1 MNRFMENRS
10 QIDILALFL
19 FGIIALL
26 GVASVY
32 SATYNQEAFNL
43 LGGRS
48 GKQLMWLSV
57 SVFLG
62 IVIFLLN
69 ANFFEVFSMYF
80 YVLFVLLLV
89 LVLFIGVDINGAR
102 SWIKIGSFSIQPS
115 EFAKYGTAFAVSSI
129 ISRIGFSF
137 QSRKDILKLLV
148 LLMVPMGLIIIQ
160 GDMGS
165 ALVFLSFILVFYL
178 EGLTPKILWIGILSI
193 VIFVLTLV
201 FGASNLNIAIG
212 ILWIVFYAFTYTN
225 KRLIIPSILMVSV
238 AILFSLSVQF
248 LFNNVLKEHQQKR
261 VQVTLNLIEDNRGAG
276 YNVNQS
282 KIAIGSGG
290 FLGKGFLNG
299 SHTKGNFIPE
309 QETDFIF
316 CTIGEEGGWLFSSMT
331 ILVYVAFIL
340 RLYHL
345 SNRAKKKFK
354 RIFISSLASIMFFHV
369 LVNIGMTI
377 GIMPVIGIPLPLIS
391 YGGSSILG
399 FGLFIFT
406 ALKMDATR
414 DQDLES
420 VFA

>member
-1 MNRFMENRS
+1 M
-10 QIDILALFL
+10 
-19 FGIIALL
+19 
-26 GVASVY
+26 
-32 SATYNQEAFNL
+32 
-43 LGGRS
+43 
-48 GKQLMWLSV
+48 V
-57 SVFLG
+57 S
-62 IVIFLLN
+62 
-69 ANFFEVFSMYF
+69 
-80 YVLFVLLLV
+80 FV
-89 LVLFIGVDINGAR
+89 
-102 SWIKIGSFSIQPS
+102 
-115 EFAKYGTAFAVSSI
+115 
-129 ISRIGFSF
+129 
-137 QSRKDILKLLV
+137 
-148 LLMVPMGLIIIQ
+148 
-160 GDMGS
+160 
-165 ALVFLSFILVFYL
+165 LVFYL

-225 KRLIIPSILMVSV
+225 KRLILPSILMVSV
-238 AILFSLSVQF
+238 AILLSLSVQF
-248 LFNNVLKEHQQKR
+248 LFDNVLKEHQQKR
-261 VQVTLNLIEDNRGAG
+261 IQVTLNLIEDNRGAG

-316 CTIGEEGGWLFSSMT
+316 CTIGEEGGWLFSSVT

-354 RIFISSLASIMFFHV
+354 RIFICSLASIMFFHV
-369 LVNIGMTI
+369 VVNIGMTI

-399 FGLFIFT
+399 FGLFTFT